1 MDKPAIIQV
10 LEDAQLAHQAG
21 DFVSALTF
29 YEHFFDH
36 SLDDDPYAFYGA
48 RLSHCL
54 NGWGELAQVFPGAKN
69 RLEAKK
75 RELLELYLSGRDPER
90 YHDYLSVCRVLG
102 LEEHAIETF
111 LTLHHSEPK
120 SAAKL
125 SKFLWDDLINAEQ
138 WSVCSALMEQSNQK
152 MDELFAIYDEAARL
166 KEFDPAFDNIKFE
179 QHIVNNL
186 LENVQKVVMVL
197 RYSNRADDIDA
208 LQRQFEQGVSRRE
221 HALLSKQAHAKASF
235 LFAGH

>member
-21 DFVSALTF
+21 DFVNALKF

-36 SLDDDPYAFYGA
+36 SLDDDPYAYYGA

-54 NGWGELAQVFPGAKN
+54 EGWGELAHVFPGAKN

-75 RELLELYLSGRDPER
+75 RDVLSVYLEGRDPER
-90 YHDYLSVCRVLG
+90 FHDYLCICRVLG
-102 LEEHAIETF
+102 IEEQAVTAF
-111 LTLHHSEPK
+111 LKLHDSEPK

-125 SKFLWDDLINAEQ
+125 SKYLWDDLINAEQ
-138 WSVCSALMEQSNQK
+138 WQVCSALMEQANQK
-152 MDELFAIYDEAARL
+152 MDELFAVYDEAAKL
-166 KEFDPAFDNIKFE
+166 KEYDAAFDNPKFE
-179 QHIVNNL
+179 QHIVDNL

-197 RYSNRADDIDA
+197 RYSNRADDINA
-208 LQRQFEQGVSRRE
+208 LQRQFEQGVHSRD
-221 HALLSKQAHAKASF
+221 HSTLSKQAHAKASF